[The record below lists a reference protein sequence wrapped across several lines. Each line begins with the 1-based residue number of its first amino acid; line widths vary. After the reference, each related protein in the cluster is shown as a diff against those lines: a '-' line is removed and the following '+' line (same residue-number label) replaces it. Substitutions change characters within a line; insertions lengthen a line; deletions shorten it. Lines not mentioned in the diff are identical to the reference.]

1 MTGRMVD
8 EPTFSRTKA
17 PDESPDRRLS
27 RQRQQFVRSVGGLKT
42 PTPDE
47 CPAPPTPPDE
57 RQQTTRPFD
66 PETNVKCADYH
77 AHQNGPTQAQEEG
90 GCQDRLR
97 KACYRMAREG
107 WLDKNGKTGPRV
119 TWGLNVTGGPK

>member
-57 RQQTTRPFD
+57 RQQTTRPFNA
-66 PETNVKCADYH
+66 ETNVRCSAYH
-77 AHQNGPTQAQEEG
+77 SHQASH
-90 GCQDRLR
+90 R
-97 KACYRMAREG
+97 REG
-107 WLDKNGKTGPRV
+107 KGWTCDICNPPTER
-119 TWGLNVTGGPK
+119 NRA